1 MDKKENER
9 TEIENELVSQLY
21 EELGFKVGIKDNLL
35 EIGLNSLNVMKMMS
49 AWKKRGYAIRFSDL
63 LRYPTIEGWAKI
75 IVE

>member
-49 AWKKRGYAIRFSDL
+49 
-63 LRYPTIEGWAKI
+63 E
-75 IVE
+75 